1 MTEPTMTCPNCGT
14 EIKLTESLA
23 APLIKATR
31 KQFEEK
37 IAEKEAEVAKRED
50 QIRARQ
56 KSLEDAQKAIDE
68 QVAEKLKSELG
79 IVAKE
84 EARKAKLAVAA
95 DLEAKAK
102 DIADLQEILQKRD
115 QKLAEAQKAQA
126 DVLVRE
132 RELDDEKREL
142 DLTIEKRVQ
151 ASVEEVRS
159 KAKKEVE
166 DELKLKVSEK
176 EEQIASMQ
184 RRIEE
189 LKQKA
194 EQGSQQLQGEV
205 MELELE
211 NTLRTKFPFDSIEP
225 VAKGEFGGD
234 VIQRVVSPSGLA
246 CGSILWESKRTKNW
260 SDAWLA
266 KLRGDQRA
274 AKAEICL
281 LVSQALP
288 KDVESFEQING
299 VWIAGPKYALPL
311 VVALRQ
317 SLIEVA
323 NTRLSQEG
331 QQTKTELV
339 YEYLTGPRFR
349 HRIEAIVEKFSDMQ
363 DDLNRERKAMGR
375 LWAKREAQIQGVIE
389 STVGMYGDL
398 QGIAGR
404 ALEEIEGL
412 EVPLIESDTSD

>member
-1 MTEPTMTCPNCGT
+1 MTEPTITCPNCGT

-37 IAEKEAEVAKRED
+37 IAEKEADVAKREV
-50 QIRARQ
+50 QIRAQR

-68 QVAEKLKSELG
+68 QVAEKLKSQLG
-79 IVAKE
+79 VVAKE

-102 DIADLQEILQKRD
+102 DVADLQEILQKRD

-126 DVLVRE
+126 DILVKE
-132 RELDDEKREL
+132 RELNDEKREL

-184 RRIEE
+184 RRIED
-189 LKQKA
+189 LKRKA

-234 VIQRVVSPSGLA
+234 VVQRVVSPSGLA
-246 CGSILWESKRTKNW
+246 CGSILWESKRTKSW

-288 KDVESFEQING
+288 KDVESFEQIDG

-311 VVALRQ
+311 AVALRQ

-323 NTRLSQEG
+323 NSKLLQEG
-331 QQTKTELV
+331 QQTKAELV

-363 DDLNRERKAMGR
+363 EDLNREKKAMTR
-375 LWAKREAQIQGVIE
+375 LWAKRDAQIQAVIE

-404 ALEEIEGL
+404 AFEEIEGL
-412 EVPLIESDTSD
+412 EIPLLEGDIAE

>member
-1 MTEPTMTCPNCGT
+1 MAEPTIVCPNCGT

-23 APLIKATR
+23 APLIDATR
-31 KQFEEK
+31 KQFEAK
-37 IAEKEAEVAKRED
+37 IAAKESDVAKRED
-50 QIRARQ
+50 QIRAQ
-56 KSLEDAQKAIDE
+56 KRDLEDAKKAIDDK
-68 QVAEKLKSELG
+68 VNEKLKVQLKV
-79 IVAKE
+79 VARD
-84 EARKAKLAVAA
+84 EARKAKLAIGA
-95 DLEAKAK
+95 DLEQKSK
-102 DIADLQEILQKRD
+102 ELADLQEILEKRD

-126 DVLVRE
+126 DLLKKQ
-132 RELDDEKREL
+132 RELDDQKREL

-151 ASVEEVRS
+151 ASVEDVRS
-159 KAKKEVE
+159 KAKKEAE

-194 EQGSQQLQGEV
+194 EQGSQQLQGEA

-211 NTLRTKFPFDSIEP
+211 NMLRTKFPFDSIEP
-225 VAKGEFGGD
+225 VPKGEFGGD
-234 VIQRVVSPSGLA
+234 VVQRVVSPSGLV
-246 CGSILWESKRTKNW
+246 CGSILWESKRTKSW

-288 KDVESFEQING
+288 KDVDSFEQIDG
-299 VWIAGPKYALPL
+299 VWVAGPKYALPL
-311 VVALRQ
+311 VVALRH

-323 NTRLSQEG
+323 NSRSSQEG

-349 HRIEAIVEKFSDMQ
+349 HRIEAIVEKFSDMEA
-363 DDLNRERKAMGR
+363 DLKRERKAMTR

-404 ALEEIEGL
+404 SFKEIEGL
-412 EVPLIESDTSD
+412 EMPLLDVDTAE

>member
-1 MTEPTMTCPNCGT
+1 MTEPTITCPNCGT

-37 IAEKEAEVAKRED
+37 IAEKEADVAKREG
-50 QIRARQ
+50 QIRAQR

-79 IVAKE
+79 VVAKE
-84 EARKAKLAVAA
+84 EARKAKLAVAS

-102 DIADLQEILQKRD
+102 DVADLQEILQKRD

-126 DVLVRE
+126 GVLVKQ

-184 RRIEE
+184 RKIED

-234 VIQRVVSPSGLA
+234 FVQRVVSPSGLA
-246 CGSILWESKRTKNW
+246 CGSILWELKRTKNW

-274 AKAEICL
+274 AKAELCL

-288 KDVESFEQING
+288 KDVESFEQIDG

-311 VVALRQ
+311 AVALRQ

-323 NTRLSQEG
+323 NSKLLQEG
-331 QQTKTELV
+331 QQTKAELV

-363 DDLNRERKAMGR
+363 EDLNREKKAMTR
-375 LWAKREAQIQGVIE
+375 LWAKRDAQIQAVIE

-404 ALEEIEGL
+404 AFEEIEGL
-412 EVPLIESDTSD
+412 EIPLLEGDIVE

>member
-1 MTEPTMTCPNCGT
+1 MAEPTIICPNCGT
-14 EIKLTESLA
+14 EIRLTESLA

-31 KQFEEK
+31 EQFEEK
-37 IAEKEAEVAKRED
+37 IANKEVEVAKREG
-50 QIRARQ
+50 QIRAQ
-56 KSLEDAQKAIDE
+56 KRDLEEAQKAIDD
-68 QVAEKLKSELG
+68 QVAEKLRSQLKV
-79 IVAKE
+79 VAE
-84 EARKAKLAVAA
+84 DEARKAKLAVGA
-95 DLEAKAK
+95 DL
-102 DIADLQEILQKRD
+102 DIKNKELADLQEILEKRD

-126 DVLVRE
+126 DLLKKQ

-151 ASVEEVRS
+151 SSVENVRI
-159 KAKKEVE
+159 KAKKEAE

-211 NTLRTKFPFDSIEP
+211 DTLRAKFPFDSIEP
-225 VAKGEFGGD
+225 VAKGEYGGD
-234 VIQRVVSPSGLA
+234 VVQQVVSPSGLA

-274 AKAEICL
+274 AKAEVCL

-288 KDVESFEQING
+288 KDVESFEQIDG

-311 VVALRQ
+311 ASALRQ

-323 NTRLSQEG
+323 NSKLSQEG

-349 HRIEAIVEKFSDMQ
+349 HRIEAIVEKFSDME
-363 DDLNRERKAMGR
+363 DDLNREKKAMTR

-404 ALEEIEGL
+404 AFKEIEGL
-412 EVPLIESDTSD
+412 EVPLLEGDTGE